1 MFNRNGGGV
10 YSGAEIPA
18 KRIQRR
24 LRVASAEP
32 VIRVERYSAMWC
44 LSASGQVVTD
54 VDAATEGV
62 LVTDDA
68 EAEAPHDPNEEGGSH
83 DTPGDLTGNAISAVA
98 AAEISS
104 GVARSPTNHHRRLA
118 FFCVMTAVS
127 IGGMGVASFGVLAGG
142 KVGYA
147 IPKEIF
153 ELVVFGTVGVS
164 VAQEATS
171 VQSMPVLFKRAAAWF
186 AIGLFQGS
194 ANAFYF
200 ISFDAKRE
208 GTMWQLEP
216 FSYAL
221 VNCFICHI
229 GLVGVA
235 MMRAHHDRRA
245 NVIRLYVLL
254 FCAFAFYD
262 CGV

>member
-1 MFNRNGGGV
+1 M
-10 YSGAEIPA
+10 
-18 KRIQRR
+18 
-24 LRVASAEP
+24 
-32 VIRVERYSAMWC
+32 
-44 LSASGQVVTD
+44 
-54 VDAATEGV
+54 
-62 LVTDDA
+62 
-68 EAEAPHDPNEEGGSH
+68 
-83 DTPGDLTGNAISAVA
+83 
-98 AAEISS
+98 
-104 GVARSPTNHHRRLA
+104 
-118 FFCVMTAVS
+118 
-127 IGGMGVASFGVLAGG
+127 ASFGVLAGG

-153 ELVVFGTVGVS
+153 ELVVFGTVDVS

-221 VNCFICHI
+221 VLLI
-229 GLVGVA
+229 
-235 MMRAHHDRRA
+235 HH
-245 NVIRLYVLL
+245 
-254 FCAFAFYD
+254 
-262 CGV
+262 